1 MDIDEDGE
9 DEVILKGEHLYAVIA
24 PEQGGRL
31 IYLFTL
37 TPEGGAL
44 VVGNPTDDWNFQEEL
59 NRYMDHPPNHPGA
72 LADVGFE
79 HDRYLVSALSDGTHA
94 WVEMTNVE
102 EGSRLFGTRKSV
114 LLASGHPALVV
125 CYRMPEG
132 SGGLA
137 TESCLAPDYYRLLR
151 EGRRGLNPCNG
162 ESWRGFRNGDVAVW
176 LGLAGD
182 EETDW
187 TEPAQAEAG
196 HGMNFRVQADTSHF
210 HLLIS
215 CGDTDEDSCQQL
227 LQEHR
232 AALDEVGER
241 ASAVH
246 LRDGVLLCGNGESKC

>member
-1 MDIDEDGE
+1 
-9 DEVILKGEHLYAVIA
+9 
-24 PEQGGRL
+24 
-31 IYLFTL
+31 
-37 TPEGGAL
+37 
-44 VVGNPTDDWNFQEEL
+44 
-59 NRYMDHPPNHPGA
+59 
-72 LADVGFE
+72 
-79 HDRYLVSALSDGTHA
+79 
-94 WVEMTNVE
+94 VEMTNVE

-114 LLASGHPALVV
+114 LLAPGHPALAA

-132 SGGLA
+132 SGDLA
-137 TESCLAPDYYRLLR
+137 TETCLAPDYYRLLR

-196 HGMNFRVQADTSHF
+196 HGMNVRVQADTSHF